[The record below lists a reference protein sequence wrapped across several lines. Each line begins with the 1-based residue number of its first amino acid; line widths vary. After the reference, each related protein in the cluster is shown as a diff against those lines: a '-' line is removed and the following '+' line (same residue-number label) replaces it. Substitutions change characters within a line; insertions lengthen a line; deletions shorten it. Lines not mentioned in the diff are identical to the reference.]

1 MYYKHNQNITFKGR
15 LNERRTEDII
25 ATYLVDCIVLE
36 DQRLQCVY
44 QAQELHLLMYFLS
57 YLCRCTVL
65 KRKFQNTVEYLLIG
79 FYFCTKEKSFLTR
92 ISVVWINGINW
103 VSLWWNYDLPY
114 GENISFPMV
123 KLLVSLWE
131 VCEIP

>member
-1 MYYKHNQNITFKGR
+1 MTFKR
-15 LNERRTEDII
+15 HPNERSKKDVI

-36 DQRLQCVY
+36 DQKLQCVY

-92 ISVVWINGINW
+92 ISVV
-103 VSLWWNYDLPY
+103 
-114 GENISFPMV
+114 
-123 KLLVSLWE
+123 
-131 VCEIP
+131 